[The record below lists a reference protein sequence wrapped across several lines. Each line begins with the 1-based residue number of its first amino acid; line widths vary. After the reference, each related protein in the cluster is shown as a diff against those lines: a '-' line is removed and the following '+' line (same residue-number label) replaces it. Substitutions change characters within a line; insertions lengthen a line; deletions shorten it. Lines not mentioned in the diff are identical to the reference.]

1 MKKILIIGWKDLRLA
16 FRDRAALILM
26 LAAPFLLTLGLG
38 LVTGRFSGSSGGL
51 ASIPLIIVNQDGG
64 RLGNALVD
72 VFQSSDLD
80 QLVDPTV
87 SSDAAAARAAVD
99 ADETAAAVMIPAG
112 FSDSILANI
121 RTAPVV
127 RVEVYAN
134 PTRPTSSGVVE
145 AIVEGFINQVELGRV
160 NGVVS
165 VTQLIQNGYIRPEE
179 AARIG
184 AEIGERAANA
194 GSTSPLIAENPLITL
209 QGREDE
215 TVAPPF
221 DILAFM
227 APGMALMFLMFTVTN
242 GGRTILAEQTEGTL
256 PRLLV
261 APVTMAQALAGKAL
275 GIFLTGVAQ
284 MLILIGGT
292 ALLFQIGWGNWL
304 AVIVLV
310 LSAVFGALGW
320 GLLLTVVAR
329 TPGQVANIGSAM
341 MLIFGILSGS
351 FTNPQTLPVWLQY
364 AGRITPNAWA
374 LDGFVALGLGGGFAD
389 ILMPLGALILM
400 GLALFALTVFLFLRR
415 GGLQR

>member
-1 MKKILIIGWKDLRLA
+1 MKKILLIGWKDLRLA

-26 LAAPFLLTLGLG
+26 LAAPFMLTLGLG

-51 ASIPLIIVNQDGG
+51 TSIPLIIVNQDGG

-72 VFQSSDLD
+72 VFQSTDLEE
-80 QLVDPTV
+80 LVEPTV
-87 SSDAAAARAAVD
+87 SGDAAAARAAVD
-99 ADETAAAVMIPAG
+99 ADETAAAVIIPSG
-112 FSDSILANI
+112 FTDSIFA
-121 RTAPVV
+121 TTTDAVV
-127 RVEVYAN
+127 SIEVYTN
-134 PTRPTSSGVVE
+134 PARPTSSGVVE
-145 AIVEGFINQVELGRV
+145 AIVQGFMNQVELGRV
-160 NGVVS
+160 NGIVS
-165 VTQLIQNGYIRPEE
+165 VTQLIQNGYIQPSE

-194 GSTSPLIAENPLITL
+194 GMENALITL

-215 TVAPPF
+215 NVAPPF
-221 DILAFM
+221 DVLAFM

-242 GGRTILAEQTEGTL
+242 GGRSILAEQTEGTL

-275 GIFLTGVAQ
+275 GIFMTGSAQ

-292 ALLFQIGWGNWL
+292 ALLFQIGWGNWT

-310 LSAVFGALGW
+310 LCAVFGALGW
-320 GLLLTVVAR
+320 GLLLTVVAK
-329 TPGQVANIGSAM
+329 TPSQVANIGSAM
-341 MLIFGILSGS
+341 MLIFGILGGS
-351 FTNPQTLPVWLQY
+351 FTNLQAMPIWLQY
-364 AGRITPNAWA
+364 AGRFTPNAWA

-389 ILMPLGALILM
+389 ILLPLGALILM
-400 GLALFALTVFLFLRR
+400 GLVLFALTVFLFLRR